1 MNKKIVLLV
10 CMLLLS
16 VGLLSGC
23 FSSIFT
29 EDPKLLKI
37 ANSISPPFNVTSN
50 MTFRY
55 SYVLRIEKNDWYT
68 ADVYVEYDDAPW
80 LDNWWG
86 VLWFNEKGDY
96 HFIER
101 S

>member
-1 MNKKIVLLV
+1 MNKKIVLLS

-23 FSSIFT
+23 VGNNWT

-37 ANSISPPFNVTSN
+37 ANTIPPPFNVTSN
-50 MTFRY
+50 MTVEY
-55 SYVLRIEKNDWYT
+55 SYVIGIEKNGWYT
-68 ADVYVEYDDAPW
+68 TDIRVEYDNAPW
-80 LDNWWG
+80 KNSWWG
-86 VLWFNEKGDY
+86 VLWFKENGDY

-101 S
+101 